1 MKLKL
6 ATILLSAGLGLT
18 ALPAAAQYMDL
29 NTIVMNVGSNSF
41 LHGVEVVSEAASVR
55 VQRLSTLTVGPD
67 TASWVDEQL
76 APQER
81 YIRYLQ
87 RSVALNPAAMMA
99 VRNSGV
105 DLDQIVAVD
114 ALGDNAAV
122 IYANDL

>member
-1 MKLKL
+1 MKSKL
-6 ATILLSAGLGLT
+6 AAIVISAALGLV

-29 NTIVMNVGSNSF
+29 NTIVLNVGSTKF
-41 LHGVEVVSEAASVR
+41 LHGVEVVAEAASVR
-55 VQRLSTLTVGPD
+55 VQRLSTLTVGAN
-67 TASWVDEQL
+67 TANWVAEQL

-87 RSVALNPAAMMA
+87 RSVALNPAAMTA
-99 VRNSGV
+99 VRNSNV
-105 DLDQIVAVD
+105 SLDQIVGVE

>member
-41 LHGVEVVSEAASVR
+41 LHSVEVVSEAASVR

-67 TASWVDEQL
+67 TANWVDEQL

-87 RSVALNPAAMMA
+87 RSLALNPAAMMA
-99 VRNSGV
+99 MRNSGV

-114 ALGDNAAV
+114 ALGDNTAV